1 MQHHDLGQWPLVVSV
16 SAGAPTLAD
25 TQDFAQ
31 AWDDWLA
38 RGQAFA
44 SLRVF
49 TDAASLTHPPGSAQH
64 VKQWFGRQ
72 AQAIREQVM
81 GMASVVPAGEFERM
95 SRMNVEKLFGVP
107 AAIFPEATGLIRADG
122 YGGEILREPPLA
134 PLPAARRKA
143 MTIRFG
149 QAAAHRLHRLFDPE
163 AGFETL

>member
-1 MQHHDLGQWPLVVSV
+1 MDKRLVMQHHDLGQWPLVVSV

-107 AAIFPEATGLIRADG
+107 AAIFADLPSALAWLRDQVFAPRGLPFDEAAVM
-122 YGGEILREPPLA
+122 
-134 PLPAARRKA
+134 AAVRGKTDAR
-143 MTIRFG
+143 
-149 QAAAHRLHRLFDPE
+149 
-163 AGFETL
+163 

>member
-1 MQHHDLGQWPLVVSV
+1 MQHHDLGHWPLVVSV

-25 TQDFAQ
+25 TQDFSL

-49 TDAASLTHPPGSAQH
+49 TDAASLTHPPGAAQH

-72 AQAIREQVM
+72 GQAIREQVM
-81 GMASVVPAGEFERM
+81 GMASVVPPEEFERV

-107 AAIFPEATGLIRADG
+107 AAIFADLPSALAWLRDRVFTPRGLPFDEAAVV
-122 YGGEILREPPLA
+122 
-134 PLPAARRKA
+134 AAVQGKTDAR
-143 MTIRFG
+143 
-149 QAAAHRLHRLFDPE
+149 
-163 AGFETL
+163 